1 MGDQAIA
8 AIEQFLLDAW
18 TAIRGRSDPLPAY
31 TAFPD
36 GDEGGPPP
44 PGYRNAFLAGAVPPW
59 PGAKAS
65 VMGDYAGTWRELR
78 RTKPSG
84 SAKPRPDTGHAFRV
98 RGSNSGAAGLGAS
111 RWETSGN
118 WSGAVI
124 TARDGERFSAACAR
138 WRVPGARPSDNA
150 PPAIPGPDANDPLS
164 RRVSVWVGLDGH
176 RACAGSLPQI
186 GTTTAE
192 CFKDGKRWVETYAWA
207 QWWVRGQQF
216 GEVVF
221 EDFEVHPGDRVTCWL
236 ALHQPDRLVLCIR
249 NHRTGNEDSRL
260 WRSGTKAEDLL
271 AVRAHPGAP
280 PAPVSGMAAVWVV
293 ERPTVMGRT
302 DLYPL
307 PDFDKVEFEDCIA
320 GVGASG
326 EVFDEVPDL
335 RDLRG
340 ARLLRMTD
348 GRTEPWRCVQVAG
361 PDQPG
366 DVRSSLTVRYRG

>member
-1 MGDQAIA
+1 MGDQALA
-8 AIEQFLLDAW
+8 AIEEFFLAAL

-31 TAFPD
+31 PDFPD

-44 PGYRNAFLAGAVPPW
+44 PGYRDAFLAGAVPPW
-59 PGAKAS
+59 PGARAS
-65 VMGDYAGTWRELR
+65 VMGDYAGIWRGLR
-78 RTKPSG
+78 RTEKSG
-84 SAKPRPDTGHAFRV
+84 DVAPRKDTGHAFRL
-98 RGSNSGAAGLGAS
+98 RASNSGGAGIGAS

-118 WSGAVI
+118 WSGAVLP
-124 TARDGERFSAACAR
+124 AGGGERFSAACAR
-138 WRVPGARPSDNA
+138 WHVPDARPSDTA
-150 PPAIPGPDANDPLS
+150 PPPIQGPEKGDPLS

-192 CFKDGKRWVETYAWA
+192 CFKDGKRWVEAYAWA

-221 EDFEVHPGDRVTCWL
+221 ENLTVSPGDEVTCWM

-249 NHRTGNEDSRL
+249 NETTGDEDSRL
-260 WRSGTKAEDLL
+260 WRSGTKADDLL
-271 AVRAHPGAP
+271 ATRAHPGAP

-307 PDFDKVEFEDCIA
+307 PDFDKVEFKDCIA
-320 GVGASG
+320 GIGASG

-340 ARLLRMTD
+340 ARLLRMTN
-348 GRTEPWRCVQVAG
+348 GRAEPWRCVHVAG
-361 PDQPG
+361 PDRLG
-366 DVRSSLTVRYRG
+366 EARSSLTVRYRG